1 MSRTRDSVCTG
12 RDACSKEAV
21 PPNPITAANA
31 LSCRHL
37 TFLSHCEGHVRELP
51 AGHKWGMPEPTGG
64 GGAWNSE
71 KTCWLQMEFEP
82 LAPLQGTLACCCC
95 CGSQ

>member
-31 LSCRHL
+31 LSHRHL

-64 GGAWNSE
+64 GGGGDNN
-71 KTCWLQMEFEP
+71 TCCSLKEE
-82 LAPLQGTLACCCC
+82 TLNTN
-95 CGSQ
+95 